1 MHSSKAGY
9 MLNVGRNVPNR
20 ISEGFVKH
28 IQRTALITEIINRG
42 REDTKKLQDQEQYR
56 FSPFRIALALANDNP
71 LFLNTRNIP

>member
-28 IQRTALITEIINRG
+28 IQRTASITVIINRS
-42 REDTKKLQDQEQYR
+42 REEDSNLLTKILDR
-56 FSPFRIALALANDNP
+56 
-71 LFLNTRNIP
+71 